1 VLEIALDKWDTDY
14 RLRRFI
20 SRSQTDSSR
29 GPSVLLPSAYKNVT
43 RVASG
48 YARMLPD
55 TNFLLVT
62 TRQGCVTDGL
72 APNVACTS
80 LASYAPIPRNG
91 GTEREIASLIGQ
103 LTQLWGTIADSQP
116 LSSAHLLGTFS
127 SLPLWLRN
135 GLRVRDA
142 WRRVFERQPICSVLC
157 ADENNVYT
165 RLPTLLA
172 SRRGIRTVYC
182 AHGALDVN
190 VLIRGICS
198 DAYLVKGEMEK
209 DYLVRRCKVPPERIR
224 IGAASGMGSP
234 LNRDSAREKTHIVFF
249 QKRTSYMQVERRLS
263 TGRYCRNFV
272 RLLVATV
279 EKYC

>member
-1 VLEIALDKWDTDY
+1 ME
-14 RLRRFI
+14 
-20 SRSQTDSSR
+20 
-29 GPSVLLPSAYKNVT
+29 
-43 RVASG
+43 
-48 YARMLPD
+48 
-55 TNFLLVT
+55 
-62 TRQGCVTDGL
+62 
-72 APNVACTS
+72 
-80 LASYAPIPRNG
+80 ASYAPIPRNG

-263 TGRYCRNFV
+263 TGGTAETVFGCSPRRCPSTRRVHRSEVVGTRGGIRTRTPF
-272 RLLVATV
+272 RTMELEPIASDLVPPPGQTTIMPGDRSSCSV
-279 EKYC
+279 V